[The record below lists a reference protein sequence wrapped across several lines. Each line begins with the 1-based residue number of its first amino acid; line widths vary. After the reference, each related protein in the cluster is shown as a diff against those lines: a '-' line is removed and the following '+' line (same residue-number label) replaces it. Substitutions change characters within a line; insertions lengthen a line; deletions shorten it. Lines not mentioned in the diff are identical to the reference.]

1 MAEIIRL
8 NRWKVPFVSLAGD
21 RYDVRI
27 YTAAGEWD
35 EQEAVVLKGAAEPF
49 VTEEESSADITTWVR
64 SSTGYVKIVTED
76 YTLMEQMMPKKAGET
91 RVTLVRHAREDETDQ
106 TDRVMWEGYLLP
118 EAFTQEWCA
127 GPWEIQLPV
136 VSRLG
141 MVMDDYLSSGNTGIL
156 TVGQWLARVCG
167 YVYRWVLVPDDEL
180 NRNGQMLWGLDAIE
194 TPTALQLGFSE
205 EVFKMPIAL
214 QDRADRENTVSGL
227 WEPGTN
233 GDIAESLCPVLRWVL
248 REDGDTLICHDPGSE
263 AQQYKRYAAASLT
276 AASPTSLDYVAVSH
290 MDLEDVGGSW
300 DGVRLGGDDGTKE
313 VMMPF
318 GRVSVSGGSGGYS
331 TTVIRASDKD
341 WELAGGIPAVNGA
354 RAGYRPDTVP
364 FDFHGDE
371 SATMK
376 TQRVLDN
383 VEYEAARYT
392 TKQITAGGMTYAAG
406 KNMDAEPSAGMRRL
420 GETSMLYGNCFPY
433 VVFGLNASEM
443 PHGDY
448 FGGGEIC
455 AAHYYYERNES
466 FTHHRMNSIV
476 LGHLPLNAV
485 RLPAVRLRSTLAQM
499 IPQSSRNIGY
509 VSLHLS
515 GTVTRGEGYK
525 DIDIASACDEDGF
538 YGLQVSVKVGDTYIY
553 KDSWGDKSCTLTK
566 TESPFDVLWTK
577 EDRNTFH
584 EYLRIPFTDGFPLVL
599 DAPVEVTIYTP
610 SDAPRGEGRNL
621 ANDCKYMRIDNF
633 TVEVAEHEVSD
644 YYDMSEELQSET
656 VSEIELSATLGDN
669 RMEEV
674 SVTTNFGAVDSP
686 GALVATNSYTI
697 AGKRVS
703 RLQARKVGDLD
714 GNYVTNGGAGYLCQ
728 RTLEWLK
735 VQGESTRRALTVP
748 LKAERPWA
756 MPEPMMV
763 SDGDRLYMPVAK
775 SRSWRDD
782 KVMLKMVEVR

>member
-8 NRWKVPFVSLAGD
+8 KRWKVPFVSLAGD

-27 YTAAGEWD
+27 YTAAGEWN

-49 VTEEESSADITTWVR
+49 VTEEENSADITTWVR

-76 YTLMEQMMPKKAGET
+76 YTLMEQMMPKEAGET

-106 TDRVMWEGYLLP
+106 TDRVMWEGYLMP

-127 GPWEIQLPV
+127 GPWEIQLPA

-180 NRNGQMLWGLDAIE
+180 MASGQMPLGQEVVE

-205 EVFKMPIAL
+205 EVFKEAIPL
-214 QDRADRENTVSGL
+214 SERTDPEDTTSGL

-248 REDGDTLICHDPGSE
+248 REDGDTLICQDPACQAQRYRKYVAGSL
-263 AQQYKRYAAASLT
+263 AAS
-276 AASPTSLDYVAVSH
+276 SPTPQGYVAVSH
-290 MDLEDVGGSW
+290 MDLEAVGGSW

-313 VMMPF
+313 VLMPF
-318 GRVSVSGGSGGYS
+318 GRVSVSGDSDGYGI
-331 TTVIRASDKD
+331 TLINPGDKD
-341 WELAGGIPAVNGA
+341 WELTGGAPPVNGSTE
-354 RAGYRPDTVP
+354 YRIDTIP
-364 FDFHGDE
+364 FEFYGDA

-383 VEYEAARYT
+383 VEYEATRYT
-392 TKQITAGGMTYAAG
+392 TRQITAGGMTYAAG

-420 GETSMLYGNCFPY
+420 GKTSMLYGNCFPY

-455 AAHYYYERNES
+455 AAHYYYERNGN

-476 LGHLPLNAV
+476 LGHLPLDA
-485 RLPAVRLRSTLAQM
+485 RRYPAVRLRSTLAQM
-499 IPQSSRNIGY
+499 IPESRRNIGY
-509 VSLHLS
+509 VSLHIS
-515 GTVTRGEGYK
+515 GTVTQGYGYK
-525 DIDIASACDEDGF
+525 NIDIVRTFEEDGF
-538 YGLQVSVKVGDTYIY
+538 YGFQMSVKVGDTYIV
-553 KDSWGDKSCTLTK
+553 KDSWGDKTCTLTK
-566 TESPFDVLWTK
+566 EETPFDVLWTK
-577 EDRNTFH
+577 DDDGKFD
-584 EYLRIPFTDGFPLVL
+584 EYLRMAGTDGFPLTL

-610 SDAPRGEGRNL
+610 SDAPRESGRAL
-621 ANDCKYMRIDNF
+621 ANSCKYLRIDNF
-633 TVEVAEHEVSD
+633 RVEVSEHEVSE
-644 YYDMSEELQSET
+644 YYDLSEELQALGY
-656 VSEIELSATLGDN
+656 SEIDMSATVGGN
-669 RMEEV
+669 KMEEV
-674 SVTTNFGAVDSP
+674 SVSVAFGGVDSP
-686 GALVATNSYTI
+686 GALIATNSITSG
-697 AGKRVS
+697 GKRVS
-703 RLQARKVGDLD
+703 HLQARKVGSLD
-714 GNYVTNGGAGYLCQ
+714 GEYMLRGAAGYLCQ

-735 VQGESTRRALTVP
+735 VQGASTRRALTVP
-748 LKAERPWA
+748 LKADRPWA

-763 SDGDRLYMPVAK
+763 SDGDKLYMPVAK